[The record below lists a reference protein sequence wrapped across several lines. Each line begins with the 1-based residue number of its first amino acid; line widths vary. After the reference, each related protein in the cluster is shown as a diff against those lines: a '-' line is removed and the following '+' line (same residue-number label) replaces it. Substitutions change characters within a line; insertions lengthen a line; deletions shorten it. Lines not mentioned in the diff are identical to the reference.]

1 MSVPSLGT
9 NSRPSF
15 SSPFGL
21 QGQPSRAHLPSLR
34 AGHCTGLKG
43 APGPGSLERLPCPGP
58 QISPSRASSH
68 YLASPIPL
76 LLPPFVGGGN
86 PQSTHLG
93 FLDGNWSAD
102 YPEGP
107 EAPVFPSPESTKRWE
122 TACSPPTLGPIS
134 MAAQAAP
141 GAARW
146 PRLQPLEHTCLQ

>member
-34 AGHCTGLKG
+34 AGHCIGLKG

-76 LLPPFVGGGN
+76 LLPPFVAGGTLRAPTWVSWMETGQQTTQKGLRLQSFPLLN
-86 PQSTHLG
+86 PQSVGRLPAHHQPWG
-93 FLDGNWSAD
+93 
-102 YPEGP
+102 
-107 EAPVFPSPESTKRWE
+107 PSPWQRRQHLELPGGPG
-122 TACSPPTLGPIS
+122 CSL
-134 MAAQAAP
+134 
-141 GAARW
+141 
-146 PRLQPLEHTCLQ
+146 